1 MTYPKLINKDL
12 KNNSFEYDGGDLWVR
27 EDVSFWDDQEVC
39 WNNDIL
45 KFIREISSIKKF
57 LWKINYTIPYGNQ
70 IDSLKPNQE
79 YNVGKDNR
87 FFSKIAEFKST
98 NLDIISD
105 VLLFDP
111 KLISTFINKLD
122 GLEKISVGIN
132 LMEPSVFD
140 TEDDDWIKDGLKNP
154 NWNTSDFDPTQS
166 DDIED
171 INDSSALEK
180 LRELKP
186 KTYKYRHD
194 KGLEFGGRGTVY
206 GFIAQEVKSVF
217 PQGVSILG
225 EEHVPNIQEVGVYSS
240 ANKTI
245 TFTNFD
251 TSGIPTSGVIRVV
264 TAKNECEYLDIN
276 YISII
281 DSHTIEVETDIS
293 EHCGAYDEE
302 NNEFIAGNNIY
313 VEGCQV
319 PDFHLL
325 KKESIFTLATAA
337 LQEVD
342 RQLQAEK
349 AKTATLETKVATLE
363 SENIGL
369 RADIEAIK
377 AHLGLS
383 T

>member
-1 MTYPKLINKDL
+1 MKMILCINCMTYPKLINKDL

-79 YNVGKDNR
+79 YNVRKDNR

-171 INDSSALEK
+171 IK
-180 LRELKP
+180 LIKQSINP
-186 KTYKYRHD
+186 KVKFDFIHLDD
-194 KGLEFGGRGTVY
+194 KDL
-206 GFIAQEVKSVF
+206 
-217 PQGVSILG
+217 SILKD
-225 EEHVPNIQEVGVYSS
+225 N
-240 ANKTI
+240 
-245 TFTNFD
+245 
-251 TSGIPTSGVIRVV
+251 
-264 TAKNECEYLDIN
+264 
-276 YISII
+276 SII
-281 DSHTIEVETDIS
+281 
-293 EHCGAYDEE
+293 
-302 NNEFIAGNNIY
+302 
-313 VEGCQV
+313 
-319 PDFHLL
+319 
-325 KKESIFTLATAA
+325 
-337 LQEVD
+337 
-342 RQLQAEK
+342 
-349 AKTATLETKVATLE
+349 
-363 SENIGL
+363 
-369 RADIEAIK
+369 
-377 AHLGLS
+377 
-383 T
+383 